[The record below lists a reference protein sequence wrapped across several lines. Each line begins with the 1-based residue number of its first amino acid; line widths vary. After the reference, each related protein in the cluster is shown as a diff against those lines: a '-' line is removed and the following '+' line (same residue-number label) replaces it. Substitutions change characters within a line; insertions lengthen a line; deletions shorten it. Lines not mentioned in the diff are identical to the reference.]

1 MQEKKYLEQ
10 VQDFV
15 NYMKKEYVIPSDG
28 DATIIVAAS
37 DHRSTDDKYS
47 EFACCLG
54 KNGFLVS
61 SISKMLDNKD
71 FNEPF
76 NQAISISDYAANC
89 EQHEADLRKSRHIIT
104 AIMIANTLWLAIVS
118 VLCGTGIIHWS
129 TVPGLIFL
137 AAGVYVFLYRQRKE
151 LNFKLG
157 LLERR
162 RIERRKMEQQTIL
175 SAMRQ
180 LLERAGGKDDDE

>member
-15 NYMKKEYVIPSDG
+15 NYMKKEYVIPSGG

-37 DHRSTDDKYS
+37 DHRSTNDKYS

-71 FNEPF
+71 FKEPF

-89 EQHEADLRKSRHIIT
+89 EQHETDLRKSLHIIT
-104 AIMIANTLWLAIVS
+104 AIMIVNTLWLAIVS

-129 TVPGLIFL
+129 TVPGLVFL

-157 LLERR
+157 LLEHR
-162 RIERRKMEQQTIL
+162 RIERRKMEQQTML

-180 LLERAGGKDDDE
+180 LLERIGGKDDDE